1 MELNKETIH
10 KIKGLIVFTAV
21 VIMCFWKYDV
31 VIQVFRF
38 VFNII
43 YPFVLGGAIAFVL
56 NVPMSF
62 VERHLFY
69 RKERTDAEI
78 YENKSENKSE
88 NKNEE
93 IKGNSC
99 PEKTGR
105 QRKMARF
112 ISLLIV
118 IAVVMGIVVFI
129 MFVLIPQLADTFS
142 NLGKSIQD
150 FIPTIQQCADRWFHN
165 NKEIMEWI
173 NGLKFDWNK
182 IVNAGI
188 GFLRNGAGNVVESTI
203 NTAKSIIS
211 ALSTFFIA
219 LSFSIYVLVQKEKL
233 GIQAKK
239 VLFAFV
245 RKGRAEAVLEV
256 ISLTYRTFSS
266 FLTGQCF
273 EAIILGT
280 MFAVTMAILR
290 LPYALLIGILIAF
303 TALIPIFGAFI
314 GCAVG
319 AFLIFMVNP
328 LQALIFVI
336 LFLIL
341 QQIEGN
347 LIYPHVV
354 GNSVG
359 LPSIWVLAA
368 VSIGGSLM
376 GIKGM
381 LIFIPVVSVMYAL
394 FREIVYL
401 KLKQRNINPD
411 DIN

>member
-31 VIQVFRF
+31 VMKVFRF

-43 YPFVLGGAIAFVL
+43 YPFVLGGAIAFIL

-69 RKERTDAEI
+69 RKEKDDTDEE
-78 YENKSENKSE
+78 ENKEL
-88 NKNEE
+88 
-93 IKGNSC
+93 KGKVC
-99 PEKTGR
+99 PEKTAR
-105 QRKMARF
+105 QKKIVRF

-118 IAVVMGIVVFI
+118 IAGVTGIIAFI

-182 IVNAGI
+182 VVNAGI

-290 LPYALLIGILIAF
+290 LPYALLIGIVIAF

-314 GCAVG
+314 GCVVG

-336 LFLIL
+336 LFLVL